1 MSSEPGITFIEQGAT
16 TSSAMTGNRTMADD
30 RRTTRFVEAVHGRKK
45 IVPDPKFEIGFAD
58 FLKASYGAAGLA
70 ELYNR
75 FSIGEGKIDA
85 LMRRAILRSLARS
98 CGSGLQ
104 VGSGTA
110 FRHPETFEIGNG
122 VFIGAQACIQGRYD
136 GRCMI
141 GDKVWIGPQAF
152 FDARDIVLEEFVGW
166 GPGAKVL
173 GSTHIAVPIDE
184 PIVRTD
190 LEIRPVYVEAWADI
204 GTNATVLPG
213 VRIGKGA
220 IVGAGAVVTADVPPF
235 AVVAGVPAK
244 FLRWRSPQ
252 DEKLMEVQRGALA
265 HER

>member
-1 MSSEPGITFIEQGAT
+1 MSVDE
-16 TSSAMTGNRTMADD
+16 RTA
-30 RRTTRFVEAVHGRKK
+30 RFVEAVHGRTK
-45 IVPDPKFEIGFAD
+45 IVPDPEFEIGFTE
-58 FLKASYGAAGLA
+58 FLRASYGVAGLG

-75 FSIGEGKIDA
+75 FSIGEGRIDA
-85 LMRRAILRSLARS
+85 LMRRAILRSLVRS

-104 VGSGTA
+104 VGSGA
-110 FRHPETFEIGNG
+110 IFKHPDTFEIGNG

-136 GRCMI
+136 GRCVI

-190 LEIRPVYVEAWADI
+190 LAIRPVHVEAWADI

-213 VRIGKGA
+213 VTIGKGA
-220 IVGAGAVVTADVPPF
+220 IVGAGAVVTADVAPF

-244 FLRWRSPQ
+244 FVRWRSRE
-252 DEKLMEVQRGALA
+252 DEKLMEAQ
-265 HER
+265 